1 MSAGSVIIV
10 TGASAGIG
18 AAIVD
23 KLLQQDAKV
32 VLVDIAEEPLKNRQ
46 AKHGAGSVQYVVGDV
61 SKDETNFQA
70 IKVAM
75 DTWGKLDALALN
87 AGIMAPVKRVCDVAS
102 SEWTRIFNINVVSQ
116 ISMVRPCFYRTNA
129 NANAPRL
136 TKWFTAYSDNPS
148 PQKLKGQSH
157 LHLF

>member
-46 AKHGAGSVQYVVGDV
+46 AKHGDESVKYVVGDV

-116 ISMVRPCFYRTNA
+116 ISMVRMCFYKTNG
-129 NANAPRL
+129 NTPRL
-136 TKWFTAYSDNPS
+136 TKTFTAYSGNPS
-148 PQKLKGQSH
+148 PQEVKGQSH